1 MRMEAHMNWQ
11 AEYAATLAHYRK
23 LYAIEGW
30 RDYVLHRVNQMAKAD
45 PDLWGMLPA
54 QVVESAK

>member
-1 MRMEAHMNWQ
+1 MNWPAQ
-11 AEYAATLAHYRK
+11 YAATLAHYRK

-30 RDYVLHRVNQMAKAD
+30 KAYALHRVNQMAKAD

-54 QVVESAK
+54 QVMEPAQ